1 MNNKVRIIHI
11 LHRSQFTI
19 GYIEFM
25 RLYYNNF
32 DHGFI
37 MLRDGEK
44 IDLQPSD
51 DIYLVERY
59 IQLYTERK
67 YQEILQSADKIIV
80 SGIWNMI
87 ETLYKCGSEI
97 LAKCYFHFWGGDF
110 YRYRNIPYKWS
121 QRHLHKDRYLLK
133 KCIQKS
139 AAVVNLIEEDY
150 TELKRILGIKDMKH
164 FVAPMCKNPKEN
176 IDYASY
182 RNLEKTDN
190 VCRILVG
197 NSATVHNQHEE
208 ILKILSKYANEN
220 IEIYCPLSYGWK
232 EYGDKV
238 IALGKDYF
246 GDKFHP
252 LTEQLPKDKYVEFL
266 ATCDIGIYN
275 NNRQQAMGNISILA
289 RLGKKVYLRDDTAM
303 WSHFEKI
310 GYRFNKISELQDADF
325 EDITVYSEEQKNH
338 NIQARELWERQ
349 TIVLWEK
356 VLCDNL

>member
-1 MNNKVRIIHI
+1 MDNKKQIIHI
-11 LHRSQFTI
+11 VHRDRFAT

-25 RLYYNNF
+25 RMYFNEYVHRFVLLKG
-32 DHGFI
+32 DTE
-37 MLRDGEK
+37 L
-44 IDLQPSD
+44 DLESTE
-51 DIYLVERY
+51 DIYY
-59 IQLYTERK
+59 IEQYEEMLHDVSIFK
-67 YQEILQSADKIIV
+67 ALQSADKIIV

-97 LAKCYFHFWGGDF
+97 LTKCYFHFWGGDF

-121 QRHLHKDRYLLK
+121 QRHLHKDKYLLK
-133 KCIQKS
+133 KCLQKS

-238 IALGKDYF
+238 IALGEEYF

-252 LTEQLPKDKYVEFL
+252 LTEQLPKEKYVEFL

-338 NIQARELWERQ
+338 NIQARELWEQQ
-349 TIVLWEK
+349 TIVLWKK